1 MKKFL
6 IFAFALMAAGISG
19 QPCSAKDR
27 VVEKIITEGTT
38 NPQVGD
44 HLDILTGRFGGRLIG
59 SPNYDDAANWLIHK
73 YTQWGIPVRKEE
85 AGQVPVGFN
94 RDAWTG
100 RAYGVDGVDHLHFAT
115 PSYTSGTHGRQLG
128 HVLIEPGSKAE
139 FDRMHGKLKGAWV
152 LLKGKSTGFPI
163 DKSAKGD
170 SLRAAARHYNDSISA
185 INHQIMSDNWA
196 NKTNNPLLELKT
208 EPALF
213 YREMCDAG
221 VLGFI
226 QAAETPI
233 RALYD
238 RPLLNDE
245 TTTFDN
251 LPTQPEI
258 KLDEHQFALIEQ
270 AAKERR
276 DIMLE
281 FDIRNH
287 FRLGP
292 IPYHNV
298 IAEIKGTDYPDEYVI
313 ISGHLDAYDVGTGA
327 IDCGTGIGPMLEAAR
342 LLAAAGAKP
351 KRTIRFVAFA
361 GEEFGLLGA
370 KAYAKDHKKELD
382 KIALLLNRDGGPEP
396 PVGISVPAA
405 MLKDMQKICEPIPG
419 INPDFPFEVTEAQPR
434 KRPTTTGGTDATVFA
449 VEGVPT
455 YGFRLS
461 DVDGTNFSYGEIW
474 HTENDI
480 LNRENPRYQQH
491 TAIVTAI
498 VALGIANLDHQLS
511 REGMFITEEEAA
523 PSK

>member
-115 PSYTSGTHGRQLG
+115 PSHTPGTHGRQLG

-196 NKTNNPLLELKT
+196 NKTKI
-208 EPALF
+208 LF
-213 YREMCDAG
+213 SN
-221 VLGFI
+221 L
-226 QAAETPI
+226 
-233 RALYD
+233 
-238 RPLLNDE
+238 RPN
-245 TTTFDN
+245 
-251 LPTQPEI
+251 
-258 KLDEHQFALIEQ
+258 
-270 AAKERR
+270 
-276 DIMLE
+276 
-281 FDIRNH
+281 
-287 FRLGP
+287 
-292 IPYHNV
+292 
-298 IAEIKGTDYPDEYVI
+298 
-313 ISGHLDAYDVGTGA
+313 
-327 IDCGTGIGPMLEAAR
+327 
-342 LLAAAGAKP
+342 
-351 KRTIRFVAFA
+351 
-361 GEEFGLLGA
+361 
-370 KAYAKDHKKELD
+370 
-382 KIALLLNRDGGPEP
+382 
-396 PVGISVPAA
+396 
-405 MLKDMQKICEPIPG
+405 
-419 INPDFPFEVTEAQPR
+419 
-434 KRPTTTGGTDATVFA
+434 
-449 VEGVPT
+449 
-455 YGFRLS
+455 RLS
-461 DVDGTNFSYGEIW
+461 SIVKCAMPECSASYR
-474 HTENDI
+474 
-480 LNRENPRYQQH
+480 LPRLPSGLST
-491 TAIVTAI
+491 TAR
-498 VALGIANLDHQLS
+498 S
-511 REGMFITEEEAA
+511 
-523 PSK
+523 